1 MIYNKKKKKKSLKPR
16 IQQGNSDVGLNFSV
30 PSRLWDP
37 LLPTGQQH
45 HNILEYIYTVHI
57 LIHVHVSLLQR
68 PCKCKKQQ
76 WIFNWP
82 PINRNCFF
90 LIPFFCHLYHSVYS
104 VSQQLEPITLHEFF
118 FFFLQPVP
126 HQKIPGFLFSWHSVR
141 HHIAYDMH
149 SYSCITYRCLMWCS
163 CKSDISSAT
172 VKRKNNGYYC
182 WGKYF
187 MHNSLSHFATVKC
200 FFFKTNL
207 LMRFVQTE

>member
-90 LIPFFCHLYHSVYS
+90 LIPFFLSPLSFCVHCISAVGTHYPPWV
-104 VSQQLEPITLHEFF
+104 FF
-118 FFFLQPVP
+118 FFFAACSSSKNSWVS
-126 HQKIPGFLFSWHSVR
+126 FLLAQRETPYCIWHAF
-141 HHIAYDMH
+141 I
-149 SYSCITYRCLMWCS
+149 LMYHLS
-163 CKSDISSAT
+163 MSH
-172 VKRKNNGYYC
+172 VM
-182 WGKYF
+182 F
-187 MHNSLSHFATVKC
+187 M
-200 FFFKTNL
+200 
-207 LMRFVQTE
+207 

>member
-118 FFFLQPVP
+118 FFFFAACSSSKNSWVS
-126 HQKIPGFLFSWHSVR
+126 FLLAQRETPYCIWHAF
-141 HHIAYDMH
+141 I
-149 SYSCITYRCLMWCS
+149 LMYHLS
-163 CKSDISSAT
+163 MSH
-172 VKRKNNGYYC
+172 VM
-182 WGKYF
+182 F
-187 MHNSLSHFATVKC
+187 M
-200 FFFKTNL
+200 
-207 LMRFVQTE
+207 